1 MRYDVSKCVDDVA
14 MLDLI
19 DKLQNMDNAKM
30 YFYDKNIF
38 KQGLFEFEESV
49 VEELIEGRSLL
60 FADRKK

>member
-1 MRYDVSKCVDDVA
+1 VRYDVSKCVDDVA